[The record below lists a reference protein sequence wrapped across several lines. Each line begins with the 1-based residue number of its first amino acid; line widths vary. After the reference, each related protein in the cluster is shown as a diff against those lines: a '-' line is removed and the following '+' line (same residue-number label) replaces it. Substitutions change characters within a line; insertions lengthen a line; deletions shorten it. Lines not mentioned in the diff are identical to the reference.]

1 MIGPQA
7 GWAGPGVGMRG
18 GWLLRLIHRVGAGWE
33 CILLG
38 VGVDLGHGRHCR
50 GRRVGGGR
58 RAGSLLLLLLL
69 RGPWLQAPGQ
79 AEVGRGVLVGRVV
92 CCAGCL
98 RRHMRLGL
106 GLGLALAVTLAV
118 ALSVALV
125 QALAHGV
132 YVQLFVR
139 RRPPRLETAARLL
152 LLLLLLWLVLGSAHP
167 TGGGRRR
174 RRVSAVGAGRRRR
187 LLDGQE
193 SIGAGCRRARSCM
206 SKVARRRAD
215 AA

>member
-1 MIGPQA
+1 
-7 GWAGPGVGMRG
+7 MRG

-50 GRRVGGGR
+50 GCRVGGGR

-118 ALSVALV
+118 TLAVALSVALV
-125 QALAHGV
+125 QALAHSV

-139 RRPPRLETAARLL
+139 RRPPRLETAARLW
-152 LLLLLLWLVLGSAHP
+152 LLLLLWLVLRSAHS
-167 TGGGRRR
+167 TGGRRGR

-187 LLDGQE
+187 LLDG
-193 SIGAGCRRARSCM
+193 
-206 SKVARRRAD
+206 
-215 AA
+215 

>member
-1 MIGPQA
+1 
-7 GWAGPGVGMRG
+7 MRG

-50 GRRVGGGR
+50 GCRVGGGR
-58 RAGSLLLLLLL
+58 RAGSLLLLL

-125 QALAHGV
+125 QALAHSV

-139 RRPPRLETAARLL
+139 RRPPRLETAARLWLL
-152 LLLLLLWLVLGSAHP
+152 LLLLLLWLVLRSAHS
-167 TGGGRRR
+167 TGGRRGR

-187 LLDGQE
+187 LLDG
-193 SIGAGCRRARSCM
+193 
-206 SKVARRRAD
+206 
-215 AA
+215 